1 VELVEDRTRDAGSK
15 TPTRWSAALFAIK
28 VQGLRAQRW
37 VRDLGDVARSWPIE
51 RHPKDKWKLRY
62 ELRSR
67 LWSDADKRERQ
78 FELGKVENLRRACS
92 RLNGIVIDA
101 GGTFSF
107 WRQIGRASRRRGFVV
122 GRMLRQGCVVPAIG
136 GGLCQLSNALY
147 GLALKSGCEIVE
159 RHAHSIKMPG
169 APVDD
174 ATVAWNY
181 VDLRFRVREQTR
193 IKAWMSGEELIVE
206 WQTGYSSV
214 VTSSGRWRLE
224 QIVETRSSLKVQSC
238 ASCGVTNCFR
248 HEAPRVAAYEERTG
262 YLVDSDSPELDDYIR
277 RVRRSGD
284 VLVLKGARRS
294 HSVESM
300 AVEFAQALRPD
311 VTHLCV
317 SQAVLPWLWRMGAMG
332 GRTFDVFMSAEQ
344 VPMSDPWLVQD
355 MEEALKFARRL
366 IFQAELGTT
375 PTIQTQSETE
385 TIGA

>member
-1 VELVEDRTRDAGSK
+1 
-15 TPTRWSAALFAIK
+15 
-28 VQGLRAQRW
+28 
-37 VRDLGDVARSWPIE
+37 
-51 RHPKDKWKLRY
+51 
-62 ELRSR
+62 
-67 LWSDADKRERQ
+67 
-78 FELGKVENLRRACS
+78 
-92 RLNGIVIDA
+92 
-101 GGTFSF
+101 
-107 WRQIGRASRRRGFVV
+107 ASRRRGFVV